1 MIKLKDILF
10 KNLQPLREC
19 IITHTILNDKV
30 LLAKNRDRAYNPTI
44 SVVRDLI
51 DGVEVVY
58 ILDKDTDWSEGM
70 NSNGIGII
78 NSALMVTADEN
89 EKKIIKKKGGK
100 PGPDGGKIRTALS
113 NPKLSQA
120 IRSITNY
127 KGVGEY
133 SLMGHTFICSPKESL
148 SIEVTSKHLPVI
160 KRLDRKLNHA
170 RTNHGYDYPDSGY
183 TTGPNKKSSD
193 SRWRIAQ
200 HILDKAENP
209 SDILDG
215 LSGYYPVDNMRDNP
229 YRDSDKVSNPTDRDV
244 LSTST
249 QILMNLTDLIFTVRV
264 DKEKSTYAGIDD
276 RTPDNYTPKIK
287 VTVGYVK
294 NTKIDN
300 NER

>member
-1 MIKLKDILF
+1 MSRIKLKDILF
-10 KNLQPLREC
+10 TDFQPLHEC
-19 IITHTILNDKV
+19 IIAHTILNDKV
-30 LLAKNRDRAYNPTI
+30 LLAKNRDRAYSPKVSI
-44 SVVRDLI
+44 IRDLV
-51 DGVEVVY
+51 DGVEIVY

-70 NSNGIGII
+70 NSKGIGIL

-89 EKKIIKKKGGK
+89 EKKIIKKKGK
-100 PGPDGGKIRTALS
+100 PGPDGGKIRAALA
-113 NPKLSQA
+113 NPKLSQT
-120 IRSITNY
+120 IQSITNY

-133 SLMGHTFICSPKESL
+133 SLMGHTFVCSPKESF

-183 TTGPNKKSSD
+183 TTGPSKKSSD

-200 HILDKAENP
+200 YVLDKAKNP

-229 YRDSDKVSNPTDRDV
+229 YRDPDMVKNPTDKDI

-249 QILMNLTDLIFTVRV
+249 QILMNLNDLIFDVRV
-264 DKEKSTYAGIDD
+264 DKDNSEYEGIDD
-276 RTPDNYTPKIK
+276 RTPDTYTSKIK
-287 VTVGYVK
+287 INVEYVK
-294 NTKIDN
+294 NATITND
-300 NER
+300 

>member
-19 IITHTILNDKV
+19 VITHTVLNDKV
-30 LLAKNRDRAYNPTI
+30 LLAKNRDRAYNPNVGI
-44 SVVRDLI
+44 VRDLI
-51 DGVEVVY
+51 DDIEVVY

-100 PGPDGGKIRTALS
+100 PGPDGGKIRAALS
-113 NPKLSQA
+113 KSKLSQA
-120 IRSITNY
+120 IQSITNY
-127 KGVGEY
+127 KGVGQY
-133 SLMGHTFICSPKESL
+133 SLMGHTFICSPAESF

-160 KRLDRKLNHA
+160 KRLDKKLNHA

-183 TTGPNKKSSD
+183 TTGPSKKSSD

-200 HILDKAENP
+200 YVLDKAKNP

-215 LSGYYPVDNMRDNP
+215 LSGYYPVNNMRDNP
-229 YRDSDKVSNPTDRDV
+229 YRDQDKVANPTDKDI

-249 QILMNLTDLIFTVRV
+249 QILMNLNDLVFNVRM
-264 DKEKSTYAGIDD
+264 DKDKSKYTGIDD
-276 RTPDNYTPKIK
+276 RTPSNYKPRIK
-287 VTVGYVK
+287 VKVEYVK
-294 NTKIDN
+294 NKKVGDD
-300 NER
+300 

>member
-1 MIKLKDILF
+1 MIKLKDIVSN
-10 KNLQPLREC
+10 NLHPIREC
-19 IITHTILNDKV
+19 IITHTVLNDKV
-30 LLAKNRDRAYNPTI
+30 LLAKNRDRAYNPKI
-44 SVVRDLI
+44 GVVRELI

-70 NSNGIGII
+70 NSKGIGII

-89 EKKIIKKKGGK
+89 EKKIIKKKGK
-100 PGPDGGKIRTALS
+100 PGPDGGKIRAALS

-120 IRSITNY
+120 IQSITNY
-127 KGVGEY
+127 KGVGKY

-160 KRLDRKLNHA
+160 KRLDKKLNHA

-183 TTGPNKKSSD
+183 TTGSNKKSSET
-193 SRWRIAQ
+193 RWKIAQ

-215 LSGYYPVDNMRDNP
+215 LSGYYPVNMRDNP
-229 YRDSDKVSNPTDRDV
+229 YRDADKVSNPTDKDI

-249 QILMNLTDLIFTVRV
+249 QILMNLNDLIFTVRL
-264 DKEKSTYAGIDD
+264 DKEKSEYTGIDD

-287 VTVGYVK
+287 IAVGYVK
-294 NTKIDN
+294 KTKKL
-300 NER
+300 

>member
-1 MIKLKDILF
+1 MIKLTDILF
-10 KNLQPLREC
+10 NNLQPLREC
-19 IITHTILNDKV
+19 IITHSVLNDKV
-30 LLAKNRDRAYNPTI
+30 LLAKNRDRAYNPKV

-51 DGVEVVY
+51 NGVEVVY

-70 NSNGIGII
+70 NSNGIGIV

-100 PGPDGGKIRTALS
+100 PGPDGGKIRAALS
-113 NPKLSQA
+113 NPKLSQT
-120 IRSITNY
+120 IQSITNY
-127 KGVGEY
+127 KGVGQY
-133 SLMGHTFICSPKESL
+133 SLMGHTFICSPKESF

-160 KRLDRKLNHA
+160 KRLDKKLNHA

-183 TTGPNKKSSD
+183 TTGPNKKSSN

-200 HILDKAENP
+200 YILDKAENP

-215 LSGYYPVDNMRDNP
+215 LSGYFPVDNMRDNP
-229 YRDSDKVSNPTDRDV
+229 YRDSDKVANPTDRDV

-249 QILMNLTDLIFTVRV
+249 QILMNLNDLMFTVRM
-264 DKEKSTYAGIDD
+264 DKNKSEYTGIDD

-287 VTVGYVK
+287 VSVAWVK
-294 NTKIDN
+294 NQKVSND
-300 NER
+300 

>member
-10 KNLQPLREC
+10 KSKSPLREC
-19 IITHTILNDKV
+19 IITHTVMDDKV

-44 SVVRDLI
+44 SIVRELI

-70 NSNGIGII
+70 NSYGIGIL

-100 PGPDGGKIRTALS
+100 PGPDGGKIRAALAK
-113 NPKLSQA
+113 PKLSQA

-127 KGVGEY
+127 KGGGEY
-133 SLMGHTFICSPKESL
+133 SLMGHTFICSPKDSL
-148 SIEVTSKHLPVI
+148 SIEVTSKHIPVI
-160 KRLDRKLNHA
+160 NRLDKKLNHA

-183 TTGPNKKSSD
+183 TTGKNKISSET
-193 SRWRIAQ
+193 RWRIAQ
-200 HILDKAENP
+200 KILDTAKNP

-215 LSGYYPVDNMRDNP
+215 LSTYFSTNMRNNP
-229 YRDSDKVSNPTDRDV
+229 YRDKDKVVNPSEKDV

-249 QILMNLTDLIFTVRV
+249 QILMNLNDLIFNVRI
-264 DKEKSTYAGIDD
+264 DKDKCEFTGINDT
-276 RTPDNYTPKIK
+276 TPSDYTPKIK
-287 VTVGYVK
+287 INVGYVK
-294 NTKIDN
+294 NKQSA
-300 NER
+300 R